1 MSAKGSDTLYQ
12 IMTIVSTAQFNVAV
26 KMGAGHDDHLVWLSM
41 KDAHE
46 RLSDILGDLRA
57 EYDSALDRELD
68 VPSDRVR
75 SQMRESKY
83 R

>member
-1 MSAKGSDTLYQ
+1 MTDGSDNIQACIGALETALEKMVVQMNGLVGKSWQDIADANDVISDTL
-12 IMTIVSTAQFNVAV
+12 S
-26 KMGAGHDDHLVWLSM
+26 
-41 KDAHE
+41 
-46 RLSDILGDLRA
+46 DLRA
-57 EYDSALDRELD
+57 AHNRALDRELD